1 MVEEAFVLITCEEG
15 HEEKIINE
23 LTKINEILT
32 TNRVKGPY
40 NILVKIKGETIDT
53 IIKIITSEIKTIDKI
68 QYTVTLK
75 VKHNT

>member
-1 MVEEAFVLITCEEG
+1 MAEAYVLITCEEG

-23 LTKINEILT
+23 LSEINDILT
-32 TNRVKGPY
+32 TNRVIGPY

-53 IIKIITSEIKTIDKI
+53 VIETITSDIKTIDKI

-75 VKHNT
+75 VKHNS